1 MRTLIFILCMLIYL
15 LLLGYLGAYV
25 TDKICEQSSSYSKV
39 CRMVDVSEPHI
50 PSELRPSH
58 DK

>member
-1 MRTLIFILCMLIYL
+1 MRMLIFILCMLVYL

-50 PSELRPSH
+50 ASEQRPLY